1 MKILKLNKISFATI
15 RLPFFSLFVLCFL
28 LFGSGRAA
36 HIEKVLASNKNYLGE
51 KNYKYFIGSLYNNIK
66 VKSIHIMLPEV
77 DSNHTSLS
85 VIRQDSAL
93 KKDENYYPQ
102 MFLKGCKNIDSKA
115 IRRINDNLSDFSL
128 DDDESDEDQVFL
140 REQF

>member
-85 VIRQDSAL
+85 VIR
-93 KKDENYYPQ
+93 
-102 MFLKGCKNIDSKA
+102 
-115 IRRINDNLSDFSL
+115 
-128 DDDESDEDQVFL
+128 
-140 REQF
+140 